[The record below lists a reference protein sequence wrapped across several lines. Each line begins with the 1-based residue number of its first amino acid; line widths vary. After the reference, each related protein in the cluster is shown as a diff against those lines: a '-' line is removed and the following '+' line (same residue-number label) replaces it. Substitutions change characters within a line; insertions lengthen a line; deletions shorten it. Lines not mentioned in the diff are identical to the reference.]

1 MESTK
6 GRTEKA
12 VSAKP
17 AKASAEKH
25 VPLDQD
31 FRTEVRHYLEREKC
45 YVLSNPTKNASTWLN
60 AIAKFDAVNERAPKN
75 Y

>member
-6 GRTEKA
+6 DRTEKA

-17 AKASAEKH
+17 TNIAPEKH
-25 VPLDQD
+25 APREQD
-31 FRTEVRHYLEREKC
+31 FRAEVRHYLEREKC
-45 YVLSNPTKNASTWLN
+45 YVLSNPTKNAPTWLN